1 MRILLQPS
9 SGKEATGHFEDTI
22 NGGLTLGFFEGKV
35 TPEEYGR
42 LSQFSN
48 ENIKVWGMVPSLD
61 NKPRKEWL
69 GLEENDMVL
78 FYAKRKFFYGAI
90 VSFKI
95 HNKKLAE
102 ELWGFDNSG
111 RTWEDI
117 YFIKEGKQIEVS
129 YKPEIIGYKPN
140 HILMGAILLDEER
153 SDLMKDYVENNEG
166 EIIKNIK
173 PRKKDLVY
181 IAQKAV
187 HIKTP
192 DEAIKEIEEI
202 TQSSENK
209 TVEEK
214 VRTARALVRN
224 SKFSRLVKEKAS
236 YICEVCGEKPF
247 TQKNGMPYA
256 EAHHINELSKT
267 KIDSPT
273 EMICVCPICHKVI
286 HFGNKEALN
295 LRKAL
300 KSNI

>member
-9 SGKEATGHFEDTI
+9 SGKEAIGHFEDTI
-22 NGGLTLGFFEGKV
+22 NGGLTLGFFEGKI
-35 TPEEYGR
+35 TPEEYNK

-69 GLEENDMVL
+69 DLEEDDMVL

-117 YFIKEGKQIEVS
+117 YFIKEGKQIEVP
-129 YKPEIIGYKPN
+129 YKPEIVGYKPN

-153 SDLMKDYVENNEG
+153 SSLMKDYIENNEG
-166 EIIKNIK
+166 EIIKDIK

-202 TQSSENK
+202 TLSSENK

-224 SKFSRLVKEKAS
+224 SKFSRLVKEKTS

-267 KIDSPT
+267 RIDSPT
-273 EMICVCPICHKVI
+273 EMICVCPMCHRVI
-286 HFGNKEALN
+286 HFGNQEALDT
-295 LRKAL
+295 RKSL
-300 KSNI
+300 K